1 MESLK
6 NLITPTI
13 IFCLIV
19 VVGYFVGKIKVFSV
33 SLDISAVLIVAI
45 VLGYILSKYFSVV
58 FDTRFEITLNQYSK
72 LGTALFAS
80 AIGITSGQCINKNSI
95 KRSIMCFFLGAV
107 IVCASI
113 ITAAVISLLDKDLN
127 KSVLLGILC
136 GALTSTPGLAA
147 VCEMENI
154 APELATIG
162 YGLAYLF
169 GVIGVVLFVQI
180 FTRKTSNA
188 GSINQFQQVNKYQG
202 IECLV
207 IICMVS
213 ILGQAVGSLKVPIMN
228 FSLGTT
234 GGIVICG
241 ILAGVTINKYPC
253 LKNKM
258 GDSLRTYQ
266 SFGLILFLVGNGV
279 SAGKQINFNLELK
292 WFVYGVVITLV
303 CLISGGII
311 GRIVFKKNIVNQMAM
326 VAGAMTSTPAVGVVI
341 KKTTEKSTLATYS
354 LTYLGA
360 LVSILLWIKVLC
372 AYFL

>member
-1 MESLK
+1 MECLK

-19 VVGYFVGKIKVFSV
+19 IVGYYVGKIKIFSV

-58 FDTRFEITLNQYSK
+58 FDTRFEIALTQYSK

-80 AIGITSGQCINKNSI
+80 AIGITAGYCINKKSI
-95 KRSIMCFFLGAV
+95 KKSIMCFSLGAI
-107 IVCASI
+107 IVCVSI
-113 ITAAVISLLDKDLN
+113 ITAAVILAIDRDLN
-127 KSVLLGILC
+127 KSILLGILC

-162 YGLAYLF
+162 YGVAYLF

-180 FTRKTSNA
+180 FTRKTSNVS
-188 GSINQFQQVNKYQG
+188 GINQIHQVNKYQG

-207 IICMVS
+207 VICIVAFF
-213 ILGQAVGSLKVPIMN
+213 GQTVGSLRVPIIN

-241 ILAGVTINKYPC
+241 ILAGITINKFPG

-258 GDSLRTYQ
+258 DDALPIYRSL
-266 SFGLILFLVGNGV
+266 GLILFLVSNGV
-279 SAGKQINFNLELK
+279 SAGRQINVNLEPK
-292 WFVYGVVITLV
+292 WFGYGAVITLA
-303 CLISGGII
+303 CLIAGGII
-311 GRIVFKKNIVNQMAM
+311 GHLVFKKNTINRMAM

-341 KKTTEKSTLATYS
+341 KKSKEKSTLATYS

-360 LVSILLWIKVLC
+360 LVSILLWVKVLC
-372 AYFL
+372 T